1 MRGLR
6 IQSKKASGLTER
18 GRKVAERITFH
29 FEGALADDH
38 RMNFYE
44 AARFQYGAARLLVKL
59 AQFRA
64 TGKFATNI
72 SHKSNHDVELV
83 AQRGGSFNYN
93 IEETRPAAD
102 AFLNVALSDLVAYVA
117 ERVIEKIDEITLA
130 KVVLPTLA
138 YDEDEDE
145 DYDGGEDEDKIAGY
159 GLDVTEIDD
168 MAEAVLAGDKLTAS
182 LSPETSKIIK
192 RRVAEVY
199 RERRLAA
206 ASKAIAKITEEQ
218 SQKLL
223 AMAAPLIVEMG
234 TALRK
239 SATTL
244 EITTQKRGA
253 VKSVLFLDKK
263 MAREIETAAVDSVI
277 TPILGDITQFNK
289 ENGWGKLRIESGAK
303 MVSFSIPSDVLPA
316 IRQTLIDN
324 MKKDLVHFKTY
335 FVRDRAKKVKRL
347 IIAGIL
353 PTPVS

>member
-1 MRGLR
+1 MRGLPLQR
-6 IQSKKASGLTER
+6 KRASGLSEW

-29 FEGALADDH
+29 FEGAQADDH

-64 TGKFATNI
+64 TGKFVDNI
-72 SHKSNHDVELV
+72 SDKSNHDVELV
-83 AQRGGSFNYN
+83 AQSGGSFNYN
-93 IEETRPAAD
+93 VEETKPAAD
-102 AFLNVALSDLVAYVA
+102 AFLNIALSDLVAYVA
-117 ERVIEKIDEITLA
+117 ERVIEKLDEATMA
-130 KVVLPTLA
+130 KVVLPALD
-138 YDEDEDE
+138 YEEDEDE
-145 DYDGGEDEDKIAGY
+145 AEDDGLEVAK
-159 GLDVTEIDD
+159 IDD

-199 RERRLAA
+199 RERRLSAA
-206 ASKAIAKITEEQ
+206 AKAIAKITEDQ

-239 SATTL
+239 SANTL
-244 EITTQKRGA
+244 EITTQKRGP
-253 VKSVLFLDKK
+253 VKSVLFLDRK
-263 MAREIETAAVDSVI
+263 MAREIETAAVDRVI

-289 ENGWGKLRIESGAK
+289 ENGWGKLRIENGEK
-303 MVSFSIPSDVLPA
+303 MVSFSIPSDVLPK
-316 IRQTLIDN
+316 IRQTIIDN
-324 MKKDLVHFKTY
+324 MKNDLVYFKTY

-347 IIAGIL
+347 IVVGIL
-353 PTPVS
+353 PTPAS

>member
-1 MRGLR
+1 
-6 IQSKKASGLTER
+6 
-18 GRKVAERITFH
+18 
-29 FEGALADDH
+29 
-38 RMNFYE
+38 MNFYE

-64 TGKFATNI
+64 TGKFVANI
-72 SHKSNHDVELV
+72 SDKSNHNIELV

-93 IEETRPAAD
+93 VEEAKPAAD
-102 AFLNVALSDLVAYVA
+102 EFLNIALSDLVAYVA
-117 ERVIEKIDEITLA
+117 ERVVEKLDEATMA
-130 KVVLPTLA
+130 KVVLPAL
-138 YDEDEDE
+138 
-145 DYDGGEDEDKIAGY
+145 DYDNDEAENDS
-159 GLDVTEIDD
+159 LDVAEIDD

-182 LSPETSKIIK
+182 FSPETSKIIK

-206 ASKAIAKITEEQ
+206 AAKAIANITEDQ

-239 SATTL
+239 SANTL
-244 EITTQKRGA
+244 EITTQKRGP
-253 VKSVLFLDKK
+253 VRSVLFLDRK
-263 MAREIETAAVDSVI
+263 MAREIETAAVDRVI

-289 ENGWGKLRIESGAK
+289 ENGWGKLRIQNGAK
-303 MVSFSIPSDVLPA
+303 MISFSIPSDVLPT

-324 MKKDLVHFKTY
+324 MKKDLVYFKTY

-347 IIAGIL
+347 IVVGIL
-353 PTPVS
+353 PTPAS

>member
-1 MRGLR
+1 
-6 IQSKKASGLTER
+6 
-18 GRKVAERITFH
+18 
-29 FEGALADDH
+29 
-38 RMNFYE
+38 MNFYE

-64 TGKFATNI
+64 TGKFVANI
-72 SHKSNHDVELV
+72 SDKSNHNVELV

-93 IEETRPAAD
+93 VEDTKPAAD
-102 AFLNVALSDLVAYVA
+102 AFLNIALSDLVAYIA
-117 ERVIEKIDEITLA
+117 ERVIEKLDETMMA
-130 KVVLPTLA
+130 KVVLPALD
-138 YDEDEDE
+138 YEEDEDEDE
-145 DYDGGEDEDKIAGY
+145 DN
-159 GLDVTEIDD
+159 GLEVAEIDD

-206 ASKAIAKITEEQ
+206 AAKAIAKISEDQ

-239 SATTL
+239 SANTL
-244 EITTQKRGA
+244 EITTQKRGP
-253 VKSVLFLDKK
+253 VKSVLFLDRK
-263 MAREIETAAVDSVI
+263 MAREIETAAVDRVI

-289 ENGWGKLRIESGAK
+289 ENGWGKLRIENGAK
-303 MVSFSIPSDVLPA
+303 MVSFSIPSDVLPT

-324 MKKDLVHFKTY
+324 MKKDLVYFKTY
-335 FVRDRAKKVKRL
+335 FVRDRARKVKRL
-347 IIAGIL
+347 IIVGIL
-353 PTPVS
+353 PTPAS

>member
-1 MRGLR
+1 
-6 IQSKKASGLTER
+6 
-18 GRKVAERITFH
+18 
-29 FEGALADDH
+29 
-38 RMNFYE
+38 MNFYE

-64 TGKFATNI
+64 TGKFAANI
-72 SHKSNHDVELV
+72 SDKSNHNIELV
-83 AQRGGSFNYN
+83 AQRSGSFNYN
-93 IEETRPAAD
+93 VEEAKPTAD
-102 AFLNVALSDLVAYVA
+102 TFLNIALSDLVAYVA
-117 ERVIEKIDEITLA
+117 ERVIEKLDETTMA
-130 KVVLPTLA
+130 KVVLPALD
-138 YDEDEDE
+138 YDEDEAE
-145 DYDGGEDEDKIAGY
+145 DDGLEVA
-159 GLDVTEIDD
+159 EIDD

-206 ASKAIAKITEEQ
+206 AAKAIATITEDQ

-239 SATTL
+239 SANTL
-244 EITTQKRGA
+244 EITTQKRGP
-253 VKSVLFLDKK
+253 VRSVLFLDRK
-263 MAREIETAAVDSVI
+263 MAREIETAAVDHVI

-289 ENGWGKLRIESGAK
+289 ENGWGKLRIENGAK
-303 MVSFSIPSDVLPA
+303 MISFSIPSDVLPV

-324 MKKDLVHFKTY
+324 MKKDLVYFKTY

-347 IIAGIL
+347 IVVGIL
-353 PTPVS
+353 PTPAS

>member
-1 MRGLR
+1 
-6 IQSKKASGLTER
+6 
-18 GRKVAERITFH
+18 
-29 FEGALADDH
+29 
-38 RMNFYE
+38 MNFYE

-64 TGKFATNI
+64 TGKFVANI
-72 SHKSNHDVELV
+72 SDKSNHNVELV
-83 AQRGGSFNYN
+83 AQSGGSFNYN
-93 IEETRPAAD
+93 VEETKPAAD
-102 AFLNVALSDLVAYVA
+102 AFLNIALSDLVAYVA
-117 ERVIEKIDEITLA
+117 ERVIEKLDETTMA
-130 KVVLPTLA
+130 KVVLPALD
-138 YDEDEDE
+138 YDEDEAE
-145 DYDGGEDEDKIAGY
+145 DDGLE
-159 GLDVTEIDD
+159 VTEIDD

-206 ASKAIAKITEEQ
+206 AAKAIGKITEDQ

-239 SATTL
+239 SANTL
-244 EITTQKRGA
+244 EITTQKRGP
-253 VKSVLFLDKK
+253 VRSVLFLDRK
-263 MAREIETAAVDSVI
+263 MAREIETAAVDRVI

-289 ENGWGKLRIESGAK
+289 ENGWGKLRIENGAK
-303 MVSFSIPSDVLPA
+303 MISFSIPSDVLPT

-324 MKKDLVHFKTY
+324 MKKDLVYFKTY

-347 IIAGIL
+347 IVVGIL
-353 PTPVS
+353 PTPAS

>member
-1 MRGLR
+1 
-6 IQSKKASGLTER
+6 
-18 GRKVAERITFH
+18 VAERITFH
-29 FEGALADDH
+29 FEGAQADDH

-59 AQFRA
+59 AQFRE
-64 TGKFATNI
+64 TGKFVANI
-72 SHKSNHDVELV
+72 SDKSNHNVELV

-93 IEETRPAAD
+93 VEETKPGAD
-102 AFLNVALSDLVAYVA
+102 AFLNIALSDLVAYVA
-117 ERVIEKIDEITLA
+117 ERVIEKLDETTMA
-130 KVVLPTLA
+130 KVVLPDLD

-145 DYDGGEDEDKIAGY
+145 DEAEDD
-159 GLDVTEIDD
+159 GLDVAEIDD

-206 ASKAIAKITEEQ
+206 AAKAIANITEDQ

-239 SATTL
+239 SANTL
-244 EITTQKRGA
+244 EITTQKRGP
-253 VKSVLFLDKK
+253 VKSVLFLDRK
-263 MAREIETAAVDSVI
+263 MAREIETAAVDRVI

-289 ENGWGKLRIESGAK
+289 ENGWGKLRIENGAK
-303 MVSFSIPSDVLPA
+303 MVSFSIPSDVLPT

-324 MKKDLVHFKTY
+324 MKKDLVYFKTY

-347 IIAGIL
+347 IIVGIL
-353 PTPVS
+353 PTPAS

>member
-1 MRGLR
+1 MRGLPL
-6 IQSKKASGLTER
+6 QGKKASGLSKQ

-29 FEGALADDH
+29 FEGAQADDH

-64 TGKFATNI
+64 TGKFVDKI
-72 SHKSNHDVELV
+72 SDKSNHNVELV

-93 IEETRPAAD
+93 VEETKPAAD
-102 AFLNVALSDLVAYVA
+102 AFLNIALSDLVAYVA
-117 ERVIEKIDEITLA
+117 ERVIEKLDEATMA
-130 KVVLPTLA
+130 KVVLPALD

-145 DYDGGEDEDKIAGY
+145 AEDDGLEVA
-159 GLDVTEIDD
+159 EIDD

-206 ASKAIAKITEEQ
+206 AAKAIANITEDQ

-239 SATTL
+239 SANTL
-244 EITTQKRGA
+244 EITTQKRGP
-253 VKSVLFLDKK
+253 VKSVLFLDRK
-263 MAREIETAAVDSVI
+263 MAREIETAAVDRVI

-289 ENGWGKLRIESGAK
+289 ENGWGKLRIENGAK
-303 MVSFSIPSDVLPA
+303 MISFSIPSDVLPT

-324 MKKDLVHFKTY
+324 MKKDLVYFKTY

-347 IIAGIL
+347 IIVGIL
-353 PTPVS
+353 PTPAS

>member
-1 MRGLR
+1 MRGLPL
-6 IQSKKASGLTER
+6 QGKKASGLSER

-29 FEGALADDH
+29 FEGAQADDH

-64 TGKFATNI
+64 TGKFVANI
-72 SHKSNHDVELV
+72 SDKSNHNVELV
-83 AQRGGSFNYN
+83 AQSGGSFNYN
-93 IEETRPAAD
+93 VEETKPAAD
-102 AFLNVALSDLVAYVA
+102 AFLNIALSDLVAYVA
-117 ERVIEKIDEITLA
+117 ERVIEKLDETTMA
-130 KVVLPTLA
+130 KVVLPALD
-138 YDEDEDE
+138 YDEDEAE
-145 DYDGGEDEDKIAGY
+145 DDGLE
-159 GLDVTEIDD
+159 VTEIDD

-206 ASKAIAKITEEQ
+206 AAKAIGKITEDQ

-239 SATTL
+239 SANTL
-244 EITTQKRGA
+244 EITTQKRGP
-253 VKSVLFLDKK
+253 VRSVLFLDRK
-263 MAREIETAAVDSVI
+263 MAREIETAAVDRVI

-289 ENGWGKLRIESGAK
+289 ENGWGKLRIENGAK
-303 MVSFSIPSDVLPA
+303 MISFSIPSDVLPT

-324 MKKDLVHFKTY
+324 MKKDLVYFKTY

-347 IIAGIL
+347 IVVGIL
-353 PTPVS
+353 PTPAS

>member
-1 MRGLR
+1 MRGLPL
-6 IQSKKASGLTER
+6 QGKKASGLSER

-29 FEGALADDH
+29 FEGAQADDH

-64 TGKFATNI
+64 TGKFVANI
-72 SHKSNHDVELV
+72 SDKSNHNIELV

-93 IEETRPAAD
+93 VEETKPAAD
-102 AFLNVALSDLVAYVA
+102 AFLNIALSDLVAYVA
-117 ERVIEKIDEITLA
+117 ERVIEKLDETTMA
-130 KVVLPTLA
+130 KVVLPALD

-145 DYDGGEDEDKIAGY
+145 DEDEAEDD
-159 GLDVTEIDD
+159 GLEVAEIDD

-206 ASKAIAKITEEQ
+206 AAKAIANITDDQ

-239 SATTL
+239 SANTL
-244 EITTQKRGA
+244 EITTQKRGP
-253 VKSVLFLDKK
+253 VKSVLFLDRK
-263 MAREIETAAVDSVI
+263 MAREIETAAVDRVI

-289 ENGWGKLRIESGAK
+289 ENGWGKLRIENGAK
-303 MVSFSIPSDVLPA
+303 MISFSIPSDVLPT

-324 MKKDLVHFKTY
+324 MKKDLVYFKTY

-347 IIAGIL
+347 IIVGIL
-353 PTPVS
+353 PTPAS

>member
-1 MRGLR
+1 M
-6 IQSKKASGLTER
+6 
-18 GRKVAERITFH
+18 AERITFH
-29 FEGALADDH
+29 FEGARADDH

-44 AARFQYGAARLLVKL
+44 AARFQYAAARLLVKL

-64 TGKFATNI
+64 TGKFVTNI
-72 SHKSNHDVELV
+72 SDKSNHDVELV
-83 AQRGGSFNYN
+83 AQKSGSFNYN
-93 IEETRPAAD
+93 VEETKPAAD
-102 AFLNVALSDLVAYVA
+102 AFLNIALSDLVAYVA
-117 ERVIEKIDEITLA
+117 ERVIEKLDEATMA
-130 KVVLPTLA
+130 KVVLPALD

-145 DYDGGEDEDKIAGY
+145 DEDEVEDNDLEVA
-159 GLDVTEIDD
+159 EIDD

-206 ASKAIAKITEEQ
+206 AAKPIANITEDQ

-239 SATTL
+239 SANTL
-244 EITTQKRGA
+244 EITTQKRGP
-253 VKSVLFLDKK
+253 VESVLFLDRK
-263 MAREIETAAVDSVI
+263 MARDIETAAVDRVI

-289 ENGWGKLRIESGAK
+289 ENGWGKLRIENGAK
-303 MVSFSIPSDVLPA
+303 MISFSIPSDVLPI

-324 MKKDLVHFKTY
+324 MKKDLVYFKTY

-347 IIAGIL
+347 IIVGIL
-353 PTPVS
+353 PTPAS

>member
-1 MRGLR
+1 MRGLLL
-6 IQSKKASGLTER
+6 QGKKASGLSER

-29 FEGALADDH
+29 FEGAQADDH

-44 AARFQYGAARLLVKL
+44 AARFQYGAARLLVEL

-64 TGKFATNI
+64 TGKFVANI
-72 SHKSNHDVELV
+72 SDKSNHNIELV

-93 IEETRPAAD
+93 VEETKPTAD
-102 AFLNVALSDLVAYVA
+102 AFLNIALSDLVAYVA
-117 ERVIEKIDEITLA
+117 ERVIEKLDETTMA
-130 KVVLPTLA
+130 KVVLPALD

-145 DYDGGEDEDKIAGY
+145 DETEDDGLEVA
-159 GLDVTEIDD
+159 EIDD

-182 LSPETSKIIK
+182 LSPETSMIIK

-206 ASKAIAKITEEQ
+206 AAKAIANITEDQ

-239 SATTL
+239 SANTL
-244 EITTQKRGA
+244 EITTQKRGP
-253 VKSVLFLDKK
+253 VKSILFLDRK
-263 MAREIETAAVDSVI
+263 MAREIETAAVDRVI

-289 ENGWGKLRIESGAK
+289 ENGWGKLRIENGAK
-303 MVSFSIPSDVLPA
+303 MISFSIPSDVLPT

-324 MKKDLVHFKTY
+324 MKRDLVYFKAY

-347 IIAGIL
+347 IIVGIL
-353 PTPVS
+353 PTPAS